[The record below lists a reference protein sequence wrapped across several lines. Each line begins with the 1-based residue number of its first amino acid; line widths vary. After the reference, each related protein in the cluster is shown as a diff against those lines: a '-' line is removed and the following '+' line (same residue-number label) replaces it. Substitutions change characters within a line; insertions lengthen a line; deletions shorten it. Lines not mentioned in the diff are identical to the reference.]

1 MALTSS
7 WCQIQALR
15 YEGGPGGPGHPDP
28 EIEGWGGG
36 LGGLSIRSKIM
47 EGGAR
52 PHSTGSATTSIGLIN
67 EFLVA
72 SLFKGNSQKGGMY
85 PLILPI
91 RGCAAG
97 QGMVFDLS
105 VLNRVCNFP

>member
-1 MALTSS
+1 M
-7 WCQIQALR
+7 
-15 YEGGPGGPGHPDP
+15 GG
-28 EIEGWGGG
+28 GGG

-97 QGMVFDLS
+97 QGMVFDPS